1 MEKLPIEIVWQI
13 FEKLNYKD
21 QVSLYLV
28 NKTLYNYY
36 KGLSSKNE
44 TRIEWIIQVE
54 TIRCFSYISYEEGFN
69 SYKNLYTMKFIKIDK
84 DKIEFGRVLNQK
96 MTQRLFNDIRRNNLD
111 SENEEIIKGEFKY
124 KKVEVS
130 KIIEKKWSTEIKF
143 TTDI

>member
-1 MEKLPIEIVWQI
+1 
-13 FEKLNYKD
+13 
-21 QVSLYLV
+21 
-28 NKTLYNYY
+28 
-36 KGLSSKNE
+36 
-44 TRIEWIIQVE
+44 
-54 TIRCFSYISYEEGFN
+54 
-69 SYKNLYTMKFIKIDK
+69 MKFIKIDK

-124 KKVEVS
+124 KKVKVS